1 MNEEAQATSSVKKC
15 YGNKSKYLDL
25 DTNEFGTSLERG
37 TFVSLQIIK
46 LFRWEGPSTR
56 RNCQWALVQLASSSP
71 SHVACESQD
80 LNPVMRV
87 WDSGVW
93 IASEIP
99 YKLTYLHFANSR

>member
-1 MNEEAQATSSVKKC
+1 MNEEAQAISSVKKC

-46 LFRWEGPSTR
+46 LFRW
-56 RNCQWALVQLASSSP
+56 NCQWALAQLASSNS

-80 LNPVMRV
+80 LSPVMRV

-99 YKLTYLHFANSR
+99 YKLTYLYFANSR